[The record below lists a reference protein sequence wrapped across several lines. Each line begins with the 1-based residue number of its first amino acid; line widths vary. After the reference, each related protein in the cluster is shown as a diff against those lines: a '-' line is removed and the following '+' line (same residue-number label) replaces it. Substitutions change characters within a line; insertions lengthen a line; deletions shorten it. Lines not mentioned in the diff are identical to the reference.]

1 MMTLGSN
8 IRTARKKMGL
18 TQEELASQIGV
29 TPQAVSR
36 WESSA
41 GLPDISLIVPLAQIL
56 SVSTDTLFGLEET
69 RQDDVMYMEV
79 KYAYEEIAGAS
90 SSPAETAKKQCDYL
104 LEKLESDPASYVYNT
119 CLVERTAE
127 LSRYVN
133 FAGYDKEVW
142 DGYRNKAIQC
152 GTQVIRFC
160 RKKEWV
166 ERTHF
171 ALAWI
176 YIHEKD
182 FTSAREH
189 IATLPSA
196 ASNRLQESILAQ
208 VASMESGTE
217 EMKNVLRRN
226 LQNFTRAWNKE
237 VLYATESLSWSDKPK
252 EAVELGEWGIRVM
265 HVISENEE
273 LLPYRRGFYRDIY
286 RAMLHADLRMDDLEQ
301 AARHFDELKKGMQ
314 KHLECYGK
322 ILDSEEEM
330 EKYPKRQIRNMRA
343 YTQEFVSEKQK
354 ELLERL
360 REWNGPGKCDRLCEK
375 IK

>member
-18 TQEELASQIGV
+18 TQEELASQVGV

-69 RQDDVMYMEV
+69 RQDDAMYMEV
-79 KYAYEEIAGAS
+79 KFAYEEIAEKS

-133 FAGYDKEVW
+133 FSEYGKDVW

-182 FTSAREH
+182 FSSAREH
-189 IATLPSA
+189 IATLP
-196 ASNRLQESILAQ
+196 
-208 VASMESGTE
+208 
-217 EMKNVLRRN
+217 
-226 LQNFTRAWNKE
+226 
-237 VLYATESLSWSDKPK
+237 
-252 EAVELGEWGIRVM
+252 
-265 HVISENEE
+265 
-273 LLPYRRGFYRDIY
+273 RD
-286 RAMLHADLRMDDLEQ
+286 R
-301 AARHFDELKKGMQ
+301 K
-314 KHLECYGK
+314 
-322 ILDSEEEM
+322 S
-330 EKYPKRQIRNMRA
+330 
-343 YTQEFVSEKQK
+343 VV
-354 ELLERL
+354 
-360 REWNGPGKCDRLCEK
+360 
-375 IK
+375 